1 MSSRSTSA
9 ATEQLEQILC
19 GLIHREGTLTFS
31 SLASMCPQYRWV
43 SLFKALHNLEKQR
56 IVTLTP
62 LPWDYAI
69 SSLRQPGF
77 KPQS

>member
-1 MSSRSTSA
+1 MGSHSTSA
-9 ATEQLEQILC
+9 TTEQLEQILC
-19 GLIHREGTLTFS
+19 GLIRREGTVTFS
-31 SLASMCPQYRWV
+31 SLANMCPQYRWV

-69 SSLRQPGF
+69 SALGQPAL
-77 KPQS
+77 KPQR